1 MLKKFA
7 FAAAALLCAAASAAF
22 AADLPSTKS
31 FPAISGPG
39 SAYNWTG
46 FYAGLEGGMGFV
58 DPKGKTFNA
67 PMGAALAGALVG
79 GNYQFGSLVVGA
91 EADGGGV
98 MGAHQVQPLLVSTG
112 SNYYANIRGRLGYAI
127 GNILPFV
134 AGGAA
139 FNDVH
144 VSYPAGQTFL
154 QNRVGW
160 TAGAGVEYGF
170 TPNVIGRVEY
180 RYTDMGRDAYLVS
193 SHSDA
198 VLAAL
203 VYKF

>member
-1 MLKKFA
+1 MLKKFV
-7 FAAAALLCAAASAAF
+7 FTAALLCAASAAP
-22 AADLPSTKS
+22 AADLPAAKS
-31 FPAISGPG
+31 FPAVSGLG
-39 SAYNWTG
+39 SAYDWTG

-58 DPKGKTFNA
+58 DRKGATFSA
-67 PMGAALAGALVG
+67 PMGAALTGALVG

-98 MGAHQVQPLLVSTG
+98 IGAHQVQPLLVSTG

-139 FNDVH
+139 FNDIH

-160 TAGAGVEYGF
+160 TFGAGVEYGF
-170 TPNVIGRVEY
+170 TPNVVGRVEY

-193 SHSDA
+193 DHSDA

-203 VYKF
+203 IYKF